1 MIKMYVE
8 AIDDYGKGTHY
19 TFDTVAEARERF
31 KYHFGDMFESGGS
44 YFVSWDGVVTCTI
57 DAPKDI
63 VQQITQRAMDR
74 QLN

>member
-8 AIDDYGKGTHY
+8 AIDDYGKGDHY

-31 KYHFGDMFESGGS
+31 KSHFGDMFESGGS

-63 VQQITQRAMDR
+63 VQQIIQKGMD
-74 QLN
+74 